1 MSKKIITGI
10 KSTGSS
16 LHLGNLMW
24 AVLPF
29 AQAAKGNDAAIFI
42 ADLHSLTSVKDG
54 KTLREQTLEIAIEYF
69 AIYGLETPFTIFRQS
84 DITDI
89 TRLMWIIANV
99 TPYSLMLRAHSF
111 KDFEQKKSQYIY
123 ASWFHEWK
131 NEAYKESIDFW
142 SELDL
147 ESINQLQQ
155 DNQKYLLEEYKESMN
170 LDDLSAFY
178 LKYSPS
184 ILENPIYSQI
194 NMWVFNYPILMAADI
209 IGYDIDAVPVGRD
222 QLQHLEMTRDIARA
236 FNKTYGRP
244 VFTEPEAIITKTVET
259 LPGIDGRKMSKSYDN
274 FIGVFDDEKTL
285 KKRVM
290 SIVSGSE
297 WVDEKKK
304 NPDECTIFNLY
315 RVFATP
321 EQTASLKAKYESE
334 GIGFGYGHAKTELL
348 NVLSEYLRP
357 YREAREKLVQNPE
370 IVEARL
376 AEWARVMNARLDEKM
391 REVCEVVG
399 VN

>member
-1 MSKKIITGI
+1 MKKIITGI

-69 AIYGLETPFTIFRQS
+69 AIYGLDTPFTIFRQS
-84 DITDI
+84 DICDI
-89 TRLMWIIANV
+89 TKLMWIIANV

-111 KDFEQKKSQYIY
+111 KD
-123 ASWFHEWK
+123 A
-131 NEAYKESIDFW
+131 EAKESD
-142 SELDL
+142 
-147 ESINQLQQ
+147 
-155 DNQKYLLEEYKESMN
+155 
-170 LDDLSAFY
+170 
-178 LKYSPS
+178 
-184 ILENPIYSQI
+184 I

-304 NPDECTIFNLY
+304 NPDECNIFNLY

-321 EQTASLKAKYESE
+321 EQTAALRVKYESE
-334 GIGFGYGHAKTELL
+334 NIGFGYGHAKTELL

-357 YREAREKLVQNPE
+357 YREARQKLLQNPE
-370 IVEARL
+370 LVEARL
-376 AEWARVMNARLDEKM
+376 AEWARVMNTRLDEKM
-391 REVCEVVG
+391 KIVKEVVG

>member
-29 AQAAKGNDAAIFI
+29 AETAQGNDAAIFI

-69 AIYGLETPFTIFRQS
+69 AIYGLDTPFTIFRQS
-84 DITDI
+84 DIHDI
-89 TRLMWIIANV
+89 TKLMWIIANV

-111 KDFEQKKSQYIY
+111 KDAE
-123 ASWFHEWK
+123 AK
-131 NEAYKESIDFW
+131 NA
-142 SELDL
+142 DL
-147 ESINQLQQ
+147 
-155 DNQKYLLEEYKESMN
+155 
-170 LDDLSAFY
+170 
-178 LKYSPS
+178 
-184 ILENPIYSQI
+184 

-209 IGYDIDAVPVGRD
+209 IGYDIDAVPVGED
-222 QLQHLEMTRDIARA
+222 QIQHLEMTRDIVRA
-236 FNKTYGRP
+236 FNKTYGKE
-244 VFTEPEAIITKTVET
+244 VFKEPEAIVPKSLGK
-259 LPGIDGRKMSKSYDN
+259 LPGVDGRKMSKSYDN

-285 KKRVM
+285 RKRVM

-297 WVDEKKK
+297 WVDERKK
-304 NPDECTIFNLY
+304 NPDECNIFNLY

-321 EQTASLKAKYESE
+321 EQTAELRKKYESE

-348 NVLSEYLRP
+348 NVLSAYLRP
-357 YREAREKLVQNPE
+357 YREAREALLKNPE
-370 IVEARL
+370 LVEARL
-376 AEWARVMNARLDEKM
+376 AEGARVMNARLDEKM
-391 REVCEVVG
+391 KQVKEVVG